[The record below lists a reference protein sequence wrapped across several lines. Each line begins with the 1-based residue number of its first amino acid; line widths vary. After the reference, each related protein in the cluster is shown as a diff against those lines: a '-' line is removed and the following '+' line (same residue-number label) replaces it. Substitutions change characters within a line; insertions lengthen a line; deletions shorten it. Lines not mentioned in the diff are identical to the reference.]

1 MTVQVRIDDVERYG
15 AIKAIMLGYLRENP
29 MGSRIELQE
38 GLKMTDEPFRRN
50 LQDLEIMGAI
60 KRIYVNDGVGRP
72 KLIGVEI
79 CQ

>member
-1 MTVQVRIDDVERYG
+1 MEIKVKIEDVEVYG

-29 MGSRIELQE
+29 KGSRFKMQNDLM
-38 GLKMTDEPFRRN
+38 MTDEPFRRN

-60 KRIYVNDGVGRP
+60 RRIYINDGVGRP
-72 KLIGVEI
+72 KLIGVEV

>member
-29 MGSRIELQE
+29 IGTRIEMLE
-38 GLKMTDEPFRRN
+38 DLKMADEPFRRN
-50 LQDLEIMGAI
+50 LQDLEILGVI
-60 KRIYVNDGVGRP
+60 KRLYMKDGAGRP

>member
-1 MTVQVRIDDVERYG
+1 MKVMVDIDEFERFG
-15 AIKAIMLGYLRENP
+15 PVKAVMLGYFRQNP
-29 MGSRIELQE
+29 KGSRYKMQTE
-38 GLKMTDEPFRRN
+38 LKMTDEPFRRN